1 MICCSCK
8 DKSVMG
14 SDEINPELM
23 VPNAVL
29 PLLFCI
35 IVILFLSRLNDQNIY
50 SGTA

>member
-8 DKSVMG
+8 GKSVMG
-14 SDEINPELM
+14 SDAINPELI

-35 IVILFLSRLNDQNIY
+35 IVILFLSRRNDQKMY
-50 SGTA
+50 SGVV